1 MVTSAILI
9 NKYSK
14 HSLNYLQYFN
24 YKIYKEN
31 LFIFDNKKWKKK
43 DLEIWKQ
50 RTNNQFNES
59 KIILNKIKKKNS
71 FQINHNSNSMMK
83 LIKKKNIKIL
93 FNCGTPRILQDKI
106 IKSLDFGVVNIH
118 PGRIN
123 QFRGCTNIEWAIYLK
138 KTLGNSA
145 HFMSKTIDKGPIIKM
160 TKIKIYK
167 KDNYFSIIKK
177 VYVDGYKLMNFIIKK
192 YCSTN
197 KITAYKLKKYGKYYK
212 PISENKLSILKKDTK
227 SDK

>member
-59 KIILNKIKKKNS
+59 KIIFNKIKKKKLL
-71 FQINHNSNSMMK
+71 SN
-83 LIKKKNIKIL
+83 
-93 FNCGTPRILQDKI
+93 
-106 IKSLDFGVVNIH
+106 
-118 PGRIN
+118 
-123 QFRGCTNIEWAIYLK
+123 
-138 KTLGNSA
+138 
-145 HFMSKTIDKGPIIKM
+145 
-160 TKIKIYK
+160 
-167 KDNYFSIIKK
+167 
-177 VYVDGYKLMNFIIKK
+177 
-192 YCSTN
+192 
-197 KITAYKLKKYGKYYK
+197 
-212 PISENKLSILKKDTK
+212 
-227 SDK
+227 